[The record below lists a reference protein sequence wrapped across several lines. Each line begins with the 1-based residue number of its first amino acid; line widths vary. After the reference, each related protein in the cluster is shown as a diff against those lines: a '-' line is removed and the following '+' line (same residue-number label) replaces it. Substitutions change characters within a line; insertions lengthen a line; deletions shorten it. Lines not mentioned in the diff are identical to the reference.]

1 MSEGWLTW
9 YPADGGDPISV
20 TTAWPCDY
28 KSLRGFSGLT
38 ARQTVEGTKRVGA
51 AGVRGPRAVV
61 GERVVRWPIIVK
73 AHTADVWTLRQRLND
88 AMTADETGL
97 AEEATLGLLRLALPG
112 QEPWE
117 LAAVPLGVVEV
128 AADGPHAHAV
138 DLEWYCPDPY
148 WRELADRTLRLTI
161 GAGGAVLPWTL
172 PVLLADGRQSAT
184 LDNPSPIAAA
194 LTARFVGPLTRPR
207 LLTAGGNLT
216 VRTVAA
222 GETVTVT
229 TAPRATV
236 EVVTD
241 GVTVSGR
248 EALARLDWTDTVP
261 FTIARSTTVELVA
274 DGGTGHVDLAWRV
287 RRAGL

>member
-1 MSEGWLTW
+1 MTVVAW
-9 YPADGGDPISV
+9 YPPDGPPLTIATHLDADMVLLGHDG
-20 TTAWPCDY
+20 TAPGAEPY
-28 KSLRGFSGLT
+28 GTPLVGRAGERLNGT
-38 ARQTVEGTKRVGA
+38 ATPA
-51 AGVRGPRAVV
+51 
-61 GERVVRWPIIVK
+61 RVVRARTLMYDTDDAGASRV
-73 AHTADVWTLRQRLND
+73 ADS
-88 AMTADETGL
+88 MTTPAYPPGV
-97 AEEATLGLLRLALPG
+97 APPMGLLRLTTRHDATWEIAALPR
-112 QEPWE
+112 PVI
-117 LAAVPLGVVEV
+117 LVRR
-128 AADGPHAHAV
+128 GPSTQHL
-138 DLEWYCPDPY
+138 DLEWYCPNPF

-207 LLTAGGNLT
+207 LLTAGGNIT

-236 EVVTD
+236 EVVTA